1 MELKLPKYKRE
12 FCCCEC
18 GHIWFAETTT
28 VNTTICPNC
37 NSTDRELG
45 GVYACD
51 SMAYAYAYDDIRMS
65 LKERGLS
72 FNYAKDHPYYY
83 KK

>member
-18 GHIWFAETTT
+18 GLIWFAETTT
-28 VNTTICPNC
+28 VNKTICPEC
-37 NSTDRELG
+37 KSTYRELG

-51 SMAYAYAYDDIRMS
+51 SMGYIYAYDDIA
-65 LKERGLS
+65 KGLR
-72 FNYAKDHPYYY
+72 
-83 KK
+83 